1 VGRLKAIEFGVVF
14 ASSGDAQKCVFLL
27 DIGTGGAKV

>member
-1 VGRLKAIEFGVVF
+1 VGRLKAVEFGVVF
-14 ASSGDAQKCVFLL
+14 APFGDVQKSVFLL